1 MAQSQ
6 AEIDSFHN
14 SAFPNANEMR
24 KYLTQDAES
33 WDDLWKRN
41 LTPWEGGTV
50 DIQPPLRQCVE
61 SGEIPLPKQ
70 GRAMIPGCGR
80 GFDTIYLASA
90 LGWDYVLGA
99 DVSETALAAANEYV
113 LLTTTLFV
121 PPYLHRFLKTKG
133 VPPSVAS
140 KVRFEKADFFKY
152 SVPDADKFDLIYD
165 YTFYVAIPP
174 SMRPAWGAKM
184 QELVKPGGHLI
195 TLMFPH
201 VKEPYKLGPPFW
213 SSFDNYIEV
222 LGGSNGS
229 GGVKGWQIVYDKIP
243 LEETLS
249 DVHKGKDRLVVWR
262 RL

>member
-6 AEIDSFHN
+6 AEIDSFHK

-33 WDDLWKRN
+33 WDNVCLSPCTRKHD
-41 LTPWEGGTV
+41 LTPWEAGAV
-50 DIQPPLRQCVE
+50 DIQPPLKQCIE
-61 SGEIPLPKQ
+61 SGEIPFPKQ
-70 GRAMIPGCGR
+70 GKAMVPGCGR

-90 LGWDYVLGA
+90 LGWNSVLGA
-99 DVSETALAAANEYV
+99 DVSETAVAAAND
-113 LLTTTLFV
+113 
-121 PPYLHRFLKTKG
+121 FLKAKG
-133 VPPSVAS
+133 VPPSVARN
-140 KVRFEKADFFKY
+140 VRFEKTDFFN
-152 SVPDADKFDLIYD
+152 PALCR
-165 YTFYVAIPP
+165 FYVAIPP
-174 SMRPAWGAKM
+174 SMRPAWGTKM

-213 SSFDNYIEV
+213 SSFENYVEV

-229 GGVKGWQIVYDKIP
+229 GGAKGWEIVYDKIP
-243 LEETLS
+243 PQETLS